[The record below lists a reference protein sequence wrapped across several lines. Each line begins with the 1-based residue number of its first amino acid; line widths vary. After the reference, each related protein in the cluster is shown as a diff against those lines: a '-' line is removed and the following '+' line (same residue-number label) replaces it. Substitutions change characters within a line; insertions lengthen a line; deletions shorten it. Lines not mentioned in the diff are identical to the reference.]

1 VTARQ
6 SDSTPAFRA
15 AGLVHVYREAEV
27 DVAALRG
34 VDLTVPP
41 GQRVALLGPSGSGKS
56 TLLSIAAGL
65 MRPSAGTVSVA
76 GQDLGTADRRDLDR
90 LRRDVLGLM
99 LQGADVNLLGHE
111 SARANVAWAVRG
123 APGGDTTLGD
133 RVLAAGGVPDDDR
146 PVAALSASHRQTTA
160 LAVALASRPRL
171 LLADEPT
178 SRLDGAA
185 REALLD
191 LLVAETDRE
200 GIAVL
205 LVTHDEAVARRMQR
219 MVHLRDG
226 RVGEEDSGSGRRAVV
241 AADGSVP
248 IPQHLRAD
256 WPAGSLVTVEPDGT
270 GGLRIR
276 HAVEDETAA
285 HETAAHDV
293 VAHDVVAHEAV
304 AHHSAA
310 HDDVDGAQS

>member
-1 VTARQ
+1 MRHGTTERDDIV
-6 SDSTPAFRA
+6 PALRA

-34 VDLTVPP
+34 VDLVVPA

-56 TLLSIAAGL
+56 TLLAVAAGL
-65 MRPSAGTVSVA
+65 MRPSAGTVEI
-76 GQDLGTADRRDLDR
+76 GGHDLGSADRRDLDR
-90 LRRDVLGLM
+90 LRRDDLGLM

-111 SARANVAWAVRG
+111 SAAANVEWTVRG
-123 APGGDTTLGD
+123 LRGRDAALGR
-133 RVLAAGGVPDDDR
+133 RVLRAGGVPDDDR
-146 PVAALSASHRQTTA
+146 PVAMLTPSRRQTTA
-160 LAVALASRPRL
+160 LAVALAARPRL

-178 SRLDGAA
+178 SRLDAAA
-185 REALLD
+185 RDALLD

-205 LVTHDEAVARRMQR
+205 LVTHDESVARRMQR

-226 RVGEEDSGSGRRAVV
+226 RVGEEDSGAGRRAVV

-248 IPQHLRAD
+248 IPQALRGD
-256 WPAGSLVTVEPDGT
+256 WPAGSLVTVEPDGS

-276 HAVEDETAA
+276 HADEEGTP
-285 HETAAHDV
+285 
-293 VAHDVVAHEAV
+293 
-304 AHHSAA
+304 
-310 HDDVDGAQS
+310 

>member
-1 VTARQ
+1 MTPSR
-6 SDSTPAFRA
+6 STPVADDGSLPAFRA
-15 AGLVHVYREAEV
+15 SGLVHVYREAEV

-65 MRPSAGTVSVA
+65 MRPSAGTVTIGA
-76 GQDLGTADRRDLDR
+76 QDLGTADRRDLDR

-99 LQGADVNLLGHE
+99 LQGADVNLIGHE
-111 SARANVAWAVRG
+111 SARANVAWTVRG
-123 APGGDTTLGD
+123 IPGRDSALGE
-133 RVLAAGGVPDDDR
+133 RVLAAGGVPDDGR
-146 PVAALSASHRQTTA
+146 PVAELSASHRQTTA

-178 SRLDGAA
+178 SRLDTAA
-185 REALLD
+185 RDALLD
-191 LLVAETDRE
+191 LLVAETERE

-219 MVHLRDG
+219 MIHLRDG

-248 IPQHLRAD
+248 IPQHLRGD
-256 WPAGSLVTVEPDGT
+256 WPTGALVTVEPDGT

-276 HAVEDETAA
+276 RADEEATA
-285 HETAAHDV
+285 
-293 VAHDVVAHEAV
+293 
-304 AHHSAA
+304 
-310 HDDVDGAQS
+310 

>member
-1 VTARQ
+1 M
-6 SDSTPAFRA
+6 SDPTTLTTPTPPGTPVAPAFRA

-65 MRPSAGTVSVA
+65 MRPSAGTVTI
-76 GQDLGTADRRDLDR
+76 GEQDLGTAGRRDLER

-99 LQGADVNLLGHE
+99 LQGADVNLIGHE
-111 SARANVAWAVRG
+111 SARANVAWSIRG
-123 APGGDTTLGD
+123 VPGRDTALGD
-133 RVLAAGGVPDDDR
+133 RVLRAGGVPDDDR
-146 PVAALSASHRQTTA
+146 PVADLSVSHRQTTA
-160 LAVALASRPRL
+160 LAVALAPRPRL

-178 SRLDGAA
+178 SRLDGQA
-185 REALLD
+185 RDDLLD
-191 LLVAETDRE
+191 LLVNETTRE

-205 LVTHDEAVARRMQR
+205 LVTHDERVARRMER
-219 MVHLRDG
+219 MIHLRDG

-248 IPQHLRAD
+248 IPQHLRGD
-256 WPAGSLVTVEPDGT
+256 WPTGSLVTVEPDGV

-276 HAVEDETAA
+276 HADDAVQDVPEGLDPLGQGGAA
-285 HETAAHDV
+285 R
-293 VAHDVVAHEAV
+293 
-304 AHHSAA
+304 
-310 HDDVDGAQS
+310 

>member
-1 VTARQ
+1 MSPDPQ
-6 SDSTPAFRA
+6 PAFRA
-15 AGLVHVYREAEV
+15 SGLVHVYREAEV

-41 GQRVALLGPSGSGKS
+41 GQRVALLGRSGSGKS

-65 MRPSAGTVSVA
+65 MRPSAGTVTI
-76 GQDLGTADRRDLDR
+76 GDQDLGTADRRALER

-99 LQGADVNLLGHE
+99 LQGTDVNLLAHE
-111 SARANVAWAVRG
+111 SAAANVAWSVRG
-123 APGGDTTLGD
+123 LRGRDTTLGA

-146 PVAALSASHRQTTA
+146 PVSALSVSHRQTAA
-160 LAVALASRPRL
+160 LAVALAPRPRL

-178 SRLDGAA
+178 SRLDGDA
-185 REALLD
+185 RDALLD
-191 LLVAETDRE
+191 LLVQETTRE

-205 LVTHDEAVARRMQR
+205 LVTHDERVARRMDR
-219 MVHLRDG
+219 MIHLRDG

-248 IPQHLRAD
+248 IPQHLRGD
-256 WPAGSLVTVEPDGT
+256 WPTGSLVTVEPDGD

-276 HAVEDETAA
+276 RADDGETR
-285 HETAAHDV
+285 
-293 VAHDVVAHEAV
+293 
-304 AHHSAA
+304 
-310 HDDVDGAQS
+310 